1 MSKNNTATVTIPAS
15 TIEFLIQLKE
25 NNTRD
30 WFNAHK
36 DEFVTQQTYI
46 EEFASALLGVLNLT
60 DVIETPSGKKSLYRI
75 YRDTRFS
82 KDKTPYKSHWSGSFK
97 RATKQR
103 RGGYYFHI
111 EKGNSFVAGGFWA
124 PSPADIKLIR
134 EDIAFDGTPIRKI
147 IGSKEFV
154 ANFGTLKGE
163 QLATAPKGFA
173 KDDPEIDLLRYKQF
187 LLVRKFE
194 DKEVLDPG
202 FLQQAGQTFAAMRPF
217 FDYMSA
223 VLTGDANG
231 EAD

>member
-1 MSKNNTATVTIPAS
+1 MSKNNAGAVTIPAS
-15 TIEFLIQLKE
+15 SIQFLNQLKE
-25 NNTRD
+25 NNTRE

-36 DEFVTQQTYI
+36 DEFIAQQSHI
-46 EEFASALLGVLNLT
+46 EEFASALLGMLNLT

-111 EKGNSFVAGGFWA
+111 EAGNSFVAGGFWA
-124 PSPADIKLIR
+124 PSPADIRLIR
-134 EDIAFDGTPIRKI
+134 EDIAFDGAPLRKI
-147 IGSKEFV
+147 IGSKAFV

-194 DKEVLDPG
+194 DKEVLDPN
-202 FLQQAGQTFAAMRPF
+202 FLQQAGQTFASMRPF

-231 EAD
+231 ETE

>member
-1 MSKNNTATVTIPAS
+1 MKKNSAEAVKIPAS
-15 TIEFLIQLKE
+15 SIEFLTQLKA
-25 NNTRD
+25 NNTRE

-36 DEFVTQQTYI
+36 EEFIAQQTYI
-46 EEFASALLGVLNLT
+46 EEFASALLDVLNLT
-60 DVIETPSGKKSLYRI
+60 DVIETQSGKKSLYRI

-97 RATKQR
+97 RASKQR

-111 EKGNSFVAGGFWA
+111 EAGNSFVAGGFWA
-124 PSPADIKLIR
+124 PSPTDIKLIR
-134 EDIAFDGTPIRKI
+134 EDIAFDGTPLRKI

-154 ANFGTLKGE
+154 NNFGTLKGE

-187 LLVRKFE
+187 LLVRKFD

-202 FLQQAGQTFAAMRPF
+202 FLQHAGQTFAAMRPF

-231 EAD
+231 ETE